1 MGSAVETANMEGGR
15 YLILAVV
22 GIALL
27 SSAYANPRKIR
38 EADDEAVTVASTT
51 ASTTSNTT
59 ETVVDEKII
68 ESDTSDNEID
78 DATEMEEHDENTDHE
93 EHDNDKNCH
102 KCHKASF
109 KYRKDLFCDKCIKK
123 GLVNLEKDVGK
134 KLHCK
139 KCKKSKFRNKN
150 GDFCKIKCPDQMK
163 EEEGVIENETTTE
176 VAEEATEEKFKLGP
190 LGSLL
195 KFFVVSNTWGQAE
208 PSSEVEE

>member
-15 YLILAVV
+15 YLILALV

-27 SSAYANPRKIR
+27 SSAYANPRKTR

-51 ASTTSNTT
+51 DSTTSNTT
-59 ETVVDEKII
+59 ENVVNEKII
-68 ESDTSDNEID
+68 ESDTSDN
-78 DATEMEEHDENTDHE
+78 E

-150 GDFCKIKCPDQMK
+150 GDFCKMKCPDQMK
-163 EEEGVIENETTTE
+163 EEEEVIENETTTE
-176 VAEEATEEKFKLGP
+176 VAEEAAEEKFKLGP

-208 PSSEVEE
+208 PSTEVEE

>member
-51 ASTTSNTT
+51 ASTTSSTT
-59 ETVVDEKII
+59 ENVVDEKII
-68 ESDTSDNEID
+68 ERDTSDNEID
-78 DATEMEEHDENTDHE
+78 DATEME

-150 GDFCKIKCPDQMK
+150 GDFCKMKCPDQMK
-163 EEEGVIENETTTE
+163 EGVNENETTTE
-176 VAEEATEEKFKLGP
+176 VAEEATEDTFKLGP

-195 KFFVVSNTWGQAE
+195 KFFVVSNTWGTAE
-208 PSSEVEE
+208 PSTEVEE

>member
-15 YLILAVV
+15 YLILALV

-27 SSAYANPRKIR
+27 SPAYANPRKIR
-38 EADDEAVTVASTT
+38 EADDEAVTATSTT
-51 ASTTSNTT
+51 ASTTFSTT

-78 DATEMEEHDENTDHE
+78 DETEVEEHDENTDHE
-93 EHDNDKNCH
+93 EHDYDKNCH

-109 KYRKDLFCDKCIKK
+109 KYRKDLFCDKCVKK

-139 KCKKSKFRNKN
+139 KCKKSKFRIKN
-150 GDFCKIKCPDQMK
+150 DDFCKMKCSDQMK
-163 EEEGVIENETTTE
+163 EEVNEDETTTE
-176 VAEEATEEKFKLGP
+176 VAEEVSEDTFKLGP

-195 KFFVVSNTWGQAE
+195 KFFVVSNTWGTAE
-208 PSSEVEE
+208 PSTEVEE

>member
-1 MGSAVETANMEGGR
+1 MGSAVETANMDGGR
-15 YLILAVV
+15 YLILALV

-38 EADDEAVTVASTT
+38 EADDEAVTTALTT
-51 ASTTSNTT
+51 ASTNSTTT
-59 ETVVDEKII
+59 ESAVVEKIV

-78 DATEMEEHDENTDHE
+78 DATEVEEHEGNMDHE
-93 EHDNDKNCH
+93 EHENDKNCH

-150 GDFCKIKCPDQMK
+150 GDFCKMKCPDQMK
-163 EEEGVIENETTTE
+163 EEVKENETTTE
-176 VAEEATEEKFKLGP
+176 VAEEAAEDEFRLGP

-208 PSSEVEE
+208 PSTEVEE